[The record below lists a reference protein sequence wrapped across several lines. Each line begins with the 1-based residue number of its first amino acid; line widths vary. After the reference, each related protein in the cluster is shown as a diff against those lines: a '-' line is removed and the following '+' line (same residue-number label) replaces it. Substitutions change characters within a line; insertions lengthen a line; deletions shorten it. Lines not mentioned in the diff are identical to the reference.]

1 MKNAINKKPIRV
13 SKRKYDK
20 LCKERFKGC
29 VGIPFDEMEE
39 FDEQYKIVGFYA
51 WRVKIGRTWRSF
63 CGKIRNAKGLKLG
76 RIHHR
81 DNVPYVK
88 GMDKRLAWSMD
99 NYLAAILRDYIRLV
113 EKDEYHIGSAVLEE
127 NAGMPCSKAIA
138 ESDDDELSRR
148 WHNLLLET
156 ADMFDRYARD
166 ANHLEDIDYQKLAN
180 DAFENMK
187 KIFMDLWN

>member
-1 MKNAINKKPIRV
+1 MEKKPIKV

-20 LCKERFKGC
+20 LFKERFKGY
-29 VGIPFDEMEE
+29 VGISFAELEE
-39 FDEQYKIVGFYA
+39 FDSQYKIVGFYA
-51 WRVKIGRTWRSF
+51 WKRDIARAWETFR
-63 CGKIRNAKGLKLG
+63 GKIRSAKGLKLG
-76 RIHHR
+76 RIHHK
-81 DNVPYVK
+81 DNVPYVM

-113 EKDEYHIGSAVLEE
+113 EKDEYHIGSAVLEDGE
-127 NAGMPCSKAIA
+127 GMPPCSKAVA
-138 ESDDDELSRR
+138 ESDDNELSRR
-148 WHNLLLET
+148 WHSLLLET

-166 ANHLEDIDYQKLAN
+166 VNHLEDIDYQKLVN